1 MKYVIILFALA
12 ILIFLILHY
21 YPPLGGKS
29 SADSQRRIHESVNF
43 IDGKFRNQIPTSMM
57 DSSLKDTAGA
67 LYDTIK
73 GNPDGRPKGSLPMD
87 LFDAKAFS
95 ESPEDQVIWFGHSTL
110 LLKVNGVKIL
120 LDPVFS
126 KYASPVPFAGPK
138 RYSDKLPAQIEDL
151 PDIDAVLI
159 SHDHYDHLDY
169 DSIRKLKGKVKQF
182 IVPLGVAGH
191 LTKWGVDPGQIQEL
205 DWWEEMSY
213 QGLKVV
219 STPAR
224 HFSGRGGL
232 SGGSTLWSSWV
243 IHGAQS
249 KVYFSGDSG
258 YGPHFKEI
266 GDKYGPFDLA
276 LIETGQYDVKWAN
289 IHMLP
294 EESVQANLDV
304 QGKVMIPIHWGG
316 FTLALHSWTDPIERA
331 KAAADERDVALA
343 TPRIGETVMV
353 GASVFPTSNWWE
365 SIKK

>member
-12 ILIFLILHY
+12 LVIFLILSY

-29 SADSQRRIHESVNF
+29 SADSQQRIHESANF
-43 IDGKFRNQIPTSMM
+43 VDGKFRNQIPTPM
-57 DSSLKDTAGA
+57 DYSLKDTAGA

-73 GNPDGRPKGSLPMD
+73 GNPNGRPKVTLPMEV
-87 LFDAKAFS
+87 FNAKAFS
-95 ESPEDQVIWFGHSTL
+95 DSNEDQVIWFGHSTL
-110 LLKVNGVKIL
+110 LMKVSGMKL
-120 LDPVFS
+120 LIDPVFS
-126 KYASPVPFAGPK
+126 KYASPVSFAGPK
-138 RYSDKLPAQIEDL
+138 RYSNKPLAQIEDL
-151 PDIDAVLI
+151 PDIDVVLI

-169 DSIRKLKGKVKQF
+169 SSIRKLKGKVKQF
-182 IVPLGVAGH
+182 IVPLGVSGH
-191 LTKWGVDPGQIQEL
+191 LTKWGVDPSQIQEL
-205 DWWEEMSY
+205 DWWEETSY
-213 QGLKVV
+213 QGLNFV

-224 HFSGRGGL
+224 HFSGRGTR
-232 SGGSTLWSSWV
+232 SGSTLWSSWV
-243 IHGAQS
+243 IQGNQS
-249 KVYFSGDSG
+249 NVYFSGDSG

-304 QGKVMIPIHWGG
+304 QGKVMVPIHWGA

-331 KAAADERDVALA
+331 KAAAGERNVALA
-343 TPRIGETVMV
+343 TPKIGEKVMI
-353 GASVFPTSNWWE
+353 GSSEFPTSSWWE